1 MIRFAVIGTNWITA
15 RFVDAAHESGKMKL
29 VAVYSRKLEQAK
41 KFGDDYNATECFDN
55 LEAMAASDQ
64 IDAVYIASPNS
75 LHYPQAKLF
84 LSHKKHV
91 ICEKSLSSN
100 FAEVEALVSC
110 AREHEVVLFEAFK
123 TAYLPNFTQ
132 LKQSLPRVGKLRK
145 AFINYCQYS
154 SRYQRYLNG
163 ENPNTFNPAFS
174 NGSIMDIGYYCLAS
188 ALALWGAPKSVLASA
203 SLLPSGVDAHG
214 TVCLNYGDFDVV
226 IIHSKVSQSDIPSEI
241 QGEDGSLV
249 IESISECLSVAFT
262 PRGSH
267 SQDLTQPQ
275 HINTMLYEAEVF
287 ANLVETHQVEHD
299 GLQLSLLTSRIQTDI
314 RRQTGVIFPADSQ
327 PPAVYPK

>member
-1 MIRFAVIGTNWITA
+1 
-15 RFVDAAHESGKMKL
+15 
-29 VAVYSRKLEQAK
+29 
-41 KFGDDYNATECFDN
+41 
-55 LEAMAASDQ
+55 
-64 IDAVYIASPNS
+64 
-75 LHYPQAKLF
+75 
-84 LSHKKHV
+84 
-91 ICEKSLSSN
+91 
-100 FAEVEALVSC
+100 
-110 AREHEVVLFEAFK
+110 
-123 TAYLPNFTQ
+123 
-132 LKQSLPRVGKLRK
+132 
-145 AFINYCQYS
+145 
-154 SRYQRYLNG
+154 
-163 ENPNTFNPAFS
+163 
-174 NGSIMDIGYYCLAS
+174 YYCLAS
-188 ALALWGAPKSVLASA
+188 ALALWGEPKSVLASA

-287 ANLVETHQVEHD
+287 ANLVEANQVEHD

-314 RRQTGVIFPADSQ
+314 
-327 PPAVYPK
+327 